1 MEVGGYVDLAVEG
14 GDEVGELAGAT
25 VGAEVDLAFEGLF
38 EQRGFGLGE
47 ADIGARGAAFAG
59 DVAFGELD
67 PGADGPDVGVV
78 DELGGRQGD
87 GSAGDVGVGAA
98 AGIGNDGVH
107 GGVASLLGGAGETH
121 GELGLEG
128 EGGAVDHLEVL
139 VGSGA
144 GAFGTEDFG
153 GDFERVAIGGV
164 EGEVRPVEVDEDL
177 ARAEGDALEDL
188 GKGVGDG
195 GDLGGFG
202 VDLQGGAEDDVA
214 EVIATGNGGDDED
227 EGERG
232 ALVGAGEVDLAGE
245 VEGVGAG
252 AGAGGEFAEEA
263 GGGAAGIGLL
273 GEAGVGFEG
282 GGFDRCL
289 RAVGDALKGGG
300 EAGWG
305 GEVEDAEV
313 LFAVFAGEV
322 EGEGG
327 VGGSGGIGDAGGE
340 AGVEGAG
347 AVGGDSFHRR

>member
-1 MEVGGYVDLAVEG
+1 MTSSGLQSVGLRAKLGRLRLTKTGAMRRGMPWKIWGRGSETAVTWA
-14 GDEVGELAGAT
+14 VS
-25 VGAEVDLAFEGLF
+25 GLT
-38 EQRGFGLGE
+38 LK
-47 ADIGARGAAFAG
+47 AR
-59 DVAFGELD
+59 
-67 PGADGPDVGVV
+67 
-78 DELGGRQGD
+78 
-87 GSAGDVGVGAA
+87 
-98 AGIGNDGVH
+98 
-107 GGVASLLGGAGETH
+107 
-121 GELGLEG
+121 
-128 EGGAVDHLEVL
+128 
-139 VGSGA
+139 
-144 GAFGTEDFG
+144 
-153 GDFERVAIGGV
+153 
-164 EGEVRPVEVDEDL
+164 
-177 ARAEGDALEDL
+177 
-188 GKGVGDG
+188 
-195 GDLGGFG
+195 
-202 VDLQGGAEDDVA
+202 AEDDVA

-347 AVGGDSFHRR
+347 AVGTGFSSTLKNWREVWGARTESQGVKTLWTS